1 MHKQQINQ
9 KLATKM
15 LTKLG
20 YEVLAANDG
29 CEAII
34 EVVKH
39 NGKIDAILMDQSMP
53 NKDGVTTTQEIRAL
67 EAAGKLSRR
76 TPIIAVTAV
85 VNSEAQGAFQ
95 DAGADDFLAKPLA
108 LEKLKDTLV
117 MYLGHG

>member
-1 MHKQQINQ
+1 
-9 KLATKM
+9 M
-15 LTKLG
+15 LIKLG
-20 YEVLAANDG
+20 YEVLAADDG

-34 EVVKH
+34 QVTKH
-39 NGKIDAILMDQSMP
+39 DGTIDAILMDQSMP
-53 NKDGVTTTQEIRAL
+53 NKDGVTTTREIRAM
-67 EAAGKLSRR
+67 EAAGNLSRR

-117 MYLGHG
+117 MYVGR

>member
-1 MHKQQINQ
+1 M
-9 KLATKM
+9 KM

-20 YEVLAANDG
+20 YSVLAANDG

-34 EVVKH
+34 KIAEH
-39 NGKIDAILMDQSMP
+39 DGTIDAILMDQSMP
-53 NKDGVTTTQEIRAL
+53 NKDGVSTTQEVRAM
-67 EAAGKLSRR
+67 EAAGRLSKR

-108 LEKLKDTLV
+108 LERLKDTLI
-117 MYLGHG
+117 MHLGHG